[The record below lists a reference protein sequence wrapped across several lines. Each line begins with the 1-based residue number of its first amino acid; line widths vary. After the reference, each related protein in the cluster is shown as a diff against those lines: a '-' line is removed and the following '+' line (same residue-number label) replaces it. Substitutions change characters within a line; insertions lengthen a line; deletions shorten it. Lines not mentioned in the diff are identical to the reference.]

1 MFDCLYSCHFFHE
14 HISIIEEL
22 GVLWSFSVSQ
32 HFPIPSNIVLLISFP
47 LQNRLRIEDTRVEK
61 YSKVF
66 VTYCTCCKAY
76 CKHNTQRV
84 VTLFMRIVK
93 LVVAPKFVTEKYRL
107 TKEQN
112 STIQKKSRLDTNSL
126 YCIFFKFYF
135 VSVYNFLRKIHWS
148 DHVLR
153 RHYFNPFMNL

>member
-1 MFDCLYSCHFFHE
+1 MFDCLNSCHFFHE

-47 LQNRLRIEDTRVEK
+47 LQNRLRIEDTRVAK

-76 CKHNTQRV
+76 CKHNTQRI
-84 VTLFMRIVK
+84 VTLFMRIVN
-93 LVVAPKFVTEKYRL
+93 LVVAPKSVTEKYRL
-107 TKEQN
+107 FLDERTELN
-112 STIQKKSRLDTNSL
+112 NPKKINT
-126 YCIFFKFYF
+126 
-135 VSVYNFLRKIHWS
+135 
-148 DHVLR
+148 
-153 RHYFNPFMNL
+153 